1 MNIDQQYKVKQ
12 RIIELV
18 HKGVITDTT
27 DIYLKGGL
35 VAEVS
40 IAWDDIDPILV
51 DIVTWG
57 EYQSYCQLDRD
68 EVAYFKKTNTLDY
81 WEALDY

>member
-1 MNIDQQYKVKQ
+1 MNLDKQHKVKQ

-27 DIYLKGGL
+27 DIYLKNGL

-40 IAWDDIDPILV
+40 IAWDDDNPVLV
-51 DIVTWG
+51 DIITWN
-57 EYQSYCQLDRD
+57 EYQSYCQLDR
-68 EVAYFKKTNTLDY
+68 EEASYFKRTNTLDF
-81 WEALDY
+81 WESLDY